1 MILMD
6 PDVLLSLSGTRR
18 PDSPTNHLSLEMAT
32 RHLTNGRKA
41 DLGGRLG
48 PTVNQPGG
56 VGLFAS
62 ALAIVLSL
70 AWSGNVQ
77 AVC

>member
-1 MILMD
+1 
-6 PDVLLSLSGTRR
+6 
-18 PDSPTNHLSLEMAT
+18 MAT